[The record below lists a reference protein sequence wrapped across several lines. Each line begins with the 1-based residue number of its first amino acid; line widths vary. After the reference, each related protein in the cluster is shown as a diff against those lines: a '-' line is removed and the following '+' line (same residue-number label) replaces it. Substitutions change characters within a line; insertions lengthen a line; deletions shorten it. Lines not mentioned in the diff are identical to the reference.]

1 MMVDVLL
8 ADNQPLTAAG
18 LMYFL
23 ADRNDLK
30 IVEQVRHRDQFKY
43 LVTQHQPH
51 LLIVDYN
58 LNDYVTIDDVRAVK
72 DISPSTNVLVISAD
86 DNKARILSVLQTGVI
101 GYLTKDCNREE
112 ILIAVQST
120 SKGEKY
126 FCHKILD
133 IIMERHFTSEPE
145 TNDFSSLTT
154 RETEILKLI
163 ASGKSTQQV
172 ADELFLSPHTVH
184 THRKSI
190 IKKLNI
196 KSPTQFVIYALDMGL
211 IKSR

>member
-18 LMYFL
+18 LMHFM
-23 ADRNDLK
+23 AERDDLK
-30 IVEQVRHRDQFKY
+30 VVDHVKTKDQFRK
-43 LVTQHQPH
+43 LLEEHQPR
-51 LLIVDYN
+51 LLIADYAGHN
-58 LNDYVTIDDVRAVK
+58 YISIDDIRSVK
-72 DISPSTNVLVISAD
+72 EISPATNVLVLSAD
-86 DNKARILSVLQTGVI
+86 DDKASILEVLQTGVV
-101 GYLTKDCNREE
+101 GYLTKDCSREE
-112 ILIAVQST
+112 IMMAVQSV
-120 SKGEKY
+120 SKGEKF

-133 IIMERHFTSEPE
+133 IIMQKHFAPEPE
-145 TNDFSSLTT
+145 AIDASLLTT
-154 RETEILKLI
+154 REKEILKLI

-211 IKSR
+211 IKTK

>member
-18 LMYFL
+18 LIYFL
-23 ADRNDLK
+23 ADRDDLK
-30 IVEQVRHRDQFKY
+30 IVDQVMHRDQFKDLIKQY
-43 LVTQHQPH
+43 KPQ

-58 LNDYVTIDDVRAVK
+58 INDYVTIDDVRSVK
-72 DISPSTNVLVISAD
+72 DISPLTNVLVISAD

-101 GYLTKDCNREE
+101 GYLTKDCSREE
-112 ILIAVQST
+112 ILMAIQST
-120 SKGEKY
+120 SRGEKY

-133 IIMERHFTSEPE
+133 IIMERHFTPEPE
-145 TNDFSSLTT
+145 ANDFSSLTT